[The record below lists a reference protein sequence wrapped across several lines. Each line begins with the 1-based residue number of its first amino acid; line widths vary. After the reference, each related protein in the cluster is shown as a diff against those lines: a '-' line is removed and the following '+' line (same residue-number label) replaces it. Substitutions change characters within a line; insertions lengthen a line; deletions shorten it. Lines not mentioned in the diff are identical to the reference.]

1 MPLDPAVIQEPSKL
15 HNSGDAPYQ
24 CSSRPRHASGV
35 FVDYGYCRHSLDVW
49 PEHLKQGSSDK
60 RCPKDCPN
68 KAPMEVAIKFQEL
81 YSNPL
86 HGNKGASDFS
96 RQHREQNMET
106 KELNEPARGQAG
118 FEKWC
123 SEKGLPL
130 SFAAEAWEAAMHHA
144 EFKNTQDAEN
154 ARRYLWLAPRLMEV
168 DFDWNETGKCALI
181 FEGPRNVGVGG
192 NFDKNIDASME
203 Q

>member
-81 YSNPL
+81 YSDPK

-96 RQHREQNMET
+96 RQHKEQQMENKT
-106 KELNEPARGQAG
+106 KNEPALGQAG

-123 SEKGLPL
+123 SSKGLPL
-130 SFAAEAWEAAMHHA
+130 SFAAEAWEMAMHHA
-144 EFKNTQDAEN
+144 SILISE
-154 ARRYLWLAPRLMEV
+154 
-168 DFDWNETGKCALI
+168 ET
-181 FEGPRNVGVGG
+181 N
-192 NFDKNIDASME
+192 D
-203 Q
+203 